1 MVKKGWRRNG
11 RQRVGFLFVMSLVSI
26 SGCGGPEPLDVIG
39 TAPET
44 SRGPTP
50 TKTDSTSSYIDS
62 PYQTGVS
69 QGSAT
74 AAAIPPTLHMTPATL
89 SFLVDREWATVGVS
103 ATLKVVN
110 GTSRPA
116 RLDRFEIT
124 GVDGPLSGASRF
136 FSFENTPS
144 TVILAPGETHLIT
157 LVFRSSLARS
167 VVGRLIVKSDQAT
180 NGELEAAL
188 YGKITSF

>member
-1 MVKKGWRRNG
+1 MN
-11 RQRVGFLFVMSLVSI
+11 LVSI
-26 SGCGGPEPLDVIG
+26 AACGGPEPLDEID
-39 TAPET
+39 TAANTPR
-44 SRGPTP
+44 SSTP

-74 AAAIPPTLHMTPATL
+74 AAAIPATLHMTPATL
-89 SFLVDREWATVGVS
+89 SFVVDREWAAVGVS

-110 GTSRPA
+110 GTSSPA

-124 GVDGPLSGASRF
+124 GADGPMSGASRF

-144 TVILAPGETHLIT
+144 PVILAPGETHRIT
-157 LVFRSSLARS
+157 LVFRSAQTRS
-167 VVGRLIVKSDQAT
+167 VVGRLVVKSEQAT
-180 NGELEAAL
+180 NGELEASL